1 MLPIVKRLTVTDY
14 QGARVGIVVGSEL
27 RNGDGLPELQGGEPC
42 LLIGREGSLEVPVIC
57 LAFALQGLAR
67 CQTQSRTTAR
77 LGCLRPQDQPRANTL
92 PGAAYRTTLERVQD
106 SFGAASCRAFLQT

>member
-42 LLIGREGSLEVPVIC
+42 LLIGRKAHWKC
-57 LAFALQGLAR
+57 LSFVWRLLCKGLQSVKRKAE
-67 CQTQSRTTAR
+67 R
-77 LGCLRPQDQPRANTL
+77 LLGWVA
-92 PGAAYRTTLERVQD
+92 
-106 SFGAASCRAFLQT
+106 